1 MARFNYR
8 VTHTAGS
15 ATVLTNVQNLTIT
28 RGRVQVQDPFKAGTT
43 TITGRVPS
51 GLPTIKIGD
60 QIQIEALNP
69 SATVIGSMFIG
80 LVSDFRVTYGEVTN
94 MDTWTIYAE
103 DALAQAGRALTTAS
117 GAFAAGDTTAVAA
130 GKIATDA
137 GIPLVFQAFS
147 VSGSKVSAQS
157 LPNTNALN
165 IIQQL
170 IFTEQGRLYVN
181 PTLNEIVWVN
191 RDFVSSYDIVFT
203 DGTLA
208 SGPQPVK
215 YDQLQFYSQ
224 ADSFFDRVTITPEGL
239 AAQTSGSG
247 DRVFTGN
254 SYDDT
259 TSQAGNLADYVK
271 ATLSVQDAKPQTI
284 SVNSEAQSN
293 DECLRLF
300 FASGSNALA
309 RVVLRG
315 VSYSVFVEGATLSA
329 SPDQTRITYNLV
341 SSDALSFFI
350 LDSAVLGVLDINKL
364 GF

>member
-8 VTHTAGS
+8 VTHTSAS

-51 GLPTIKIGD
+51 GLPTINIGD

-69 SATVIGSMFIG
+69 VGTVIGSMFIG
-80 LVSDFRVTYGEVTN
+80 LVADFRVSYGEIAS

-103 DALAQAGRALTTAS
+103 DALAQAGRSLTTGA

-147 VSGSKVSAQS
+147 TSGSTVSAQS
-157 LPNTNALN
+157 LPNTNALS

-191 RDFVSSYDIVFT
+191 RDRVTFYDIVFT

-208 SGPQPVK
+208 SGPSPVK

-224 ADSFFDRVTITPEGL
+224 ADSFFERVTITPEGL
-239 AAQTSGSG
+239 AAQTSGAG
-247 DRVFTGN
+247 DRVFSGS
-254 SYDDT
+254 SYDQS
-259 TSQAGNLADYVK
+259 TSQAFSLAEYVK
-271 ATLSVQDAKPQTI
+271 ATLSVQNAKPQTI

-300 FASGSNALA
+300 FASGSNSTV

-315 VSYSVFVEGATLSA
+315 VSYEVFLEGATLSA
-329 SPDQTRITYNLV
+329 SPDQTRITYSLV
-341 SSDALSFFI
+341 SADALNFFI
-350 LDSAVLGVLDINKL
+350 LDSAVLGVLNTNKL